1 MLYGK
6 KKIVFGVDCVEL
18 SWCSLILT
26 GDLGW
31 ICLSD
36 GWIHRY
42 GDELRWVDEFWGGK
56 ISTSPFSS
64 GLSAISC
71 CVLDLRCQ
79 DDIVICFFVDRGYL
93 VLLYV
98 VKFCYWL
105 CSRYSYFGSECSMF
119 QDFRLRCYINHLNLL
134 ILVLPVELNHLYL
147 CFLAIDGETCIDMRR

>member
-1 MLYGK
+1 MFVDFDWRSWLDLP
-6 KKIVFGVDCVEL
+6 FGWLDPSIWRRIEMGGRVL
-18 SWCSLILT
+18 
-26 GDLGW
+26 
-31 ICLSD
+31 
-36 GWIHRY
+36 
-42 GDELRWVDEFWGGK
+42 WGE

-79 DDIVICFFVDRGYL
+79 DDIFMCFFVDCGYL